1 MSKHYQ
7 AAIDNLDR
15 AGIDWRG
22 VAQEWAK
29 AHPASFNQAVLR
41 VAGPAP
47 PSVEKK
53 IKEEAGTY
61 KVGAIKMARNQFGMN
76 LKDAKEY
83 VERIQQEDVG
93 YER

>member
-7 AAIDNLDR
+7 TAIDNLNR

-53 IKEEAGTY
+53 IKEEARAY
-61 KVGAIKMARNQFGMN
+61 KIGAIRMARSEFGLS

-83 VERIQQEDVG
+83 VEQIQQEDAD